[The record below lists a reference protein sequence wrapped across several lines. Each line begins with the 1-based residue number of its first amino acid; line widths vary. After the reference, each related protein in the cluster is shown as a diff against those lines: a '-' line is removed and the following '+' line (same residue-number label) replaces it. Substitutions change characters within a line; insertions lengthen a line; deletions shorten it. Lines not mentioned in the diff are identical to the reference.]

1 MTAPSPAARGFTLAT
16 TPEEK
21 QAYLQEMVRTRGY
34 VSRSHTLLA
43 NYDLNALKAFNP
55 VPMTVYVAQR
65 SLACLTKELCLVVGF
80 AALRGP
86 PYAMQSHMRKA
97 VSFGASES
105 MLLQALELLL
115 PEAGASAVEPALRA
129 CRDVFAR
136 PANLPQAKEFPVNK
150 NTSSGAAAVSDSAPA
165 PSTLV
170 DMLRD
175 KDPAVA
181 RAIEG
186 LLHEVQDSE
195 RLLDAK
201 TKSLLAIMAMACLR
215 APVARLESQMR
226 HALASGLSAQEILE
240 TLELAIPHAG
250 LLAFEHGLTTWASV
264 VDAKELQVTG
274 GQFTPR

>member
-1 MTAPSPAARGFTLAT
+1 MITR
-16 TPEEK
+16 EEK

-55 VPMTVYVAQR
+55 VPMAVYVAQR
-65 SLACLTKELCLVVGF
+65 SLPALTKELCLVVGF
-80 AALRGP
+80 ASLHGP

-97 VSFGASES
+97 VSFGASEA

-115 PEAGASAVEPALRA
+115 PEAGASAALPALRA
-129 CRDVFAR
+129 CRDVFAN
-136 PANLPQAKEFPVNK
+136 PASLPHAKETPVNK
-150 NTSSGAAAVSDSAPA
+150 NISSGAPIAPA
-165 PSTLV
+165 PSSLV
-170 DMLRD
+170 DMLSD

-181 RAIEG
+181 KAIEG

-201 TKSLLAIMAMACLR
+201 TKSLLVIMAMACLR
-215 APVARLESQMR
+215 APVTRLEAQMR
-226 HALASGLSAQEILE
+226 QALALGLQAQEILE

-264 VDAKELQVTG
+264 VDAKELEVTG